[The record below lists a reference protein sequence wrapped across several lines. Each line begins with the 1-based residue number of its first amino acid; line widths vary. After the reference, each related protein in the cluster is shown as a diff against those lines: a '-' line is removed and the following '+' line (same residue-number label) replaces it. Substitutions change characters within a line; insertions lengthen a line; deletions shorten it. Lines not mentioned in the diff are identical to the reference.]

1 MFVLSLR
8 SAVAQDQYTIVK
20 DVDIYTGEQY
30 KSDVDVV
37 YQGGRIVAIGKTA
50 KAPAGAK
57 VIDGRGST
65 IVPPLVN
72 AHVHIWTPGDLKES
86 LQHGIFAQLDMHTTD
101 ELANHLRQ
109 FNDSLLYASYYS
121 SNAGATV
128 PGGHGT
134 QYGIVVPTINDTVS
148 AAAFV
153 QARVDAHAD
162 YIKILKEPA
171 MATLSAE
178 QTLAIIAEAHQHN
191 KKAVAHVSH
200 CQNALELMQQGVDGF
215 AHIWYDTAA
224 TAKQLAL
231 MQTAGVFVI
240 PTLCVIQK
248 AIRMGEKQG
257 WRETMPSFKDV
268 LKEVNRAYRQGI
280 PILCGTDAPN
290 FQMNY
295 TDQLFEEM
303 LLLSEAGLSNE
314 DVIRAATISV
324 YQALNLKEFGVL
336 EEGSAA
342 SFLIV
347 EGNPMNNISDIKNPK
362 RVIKYGQE
370 VNAP

>member
-1 MFVLSLR
+1 MLL
-8 SAVAQDQYTIVK
+8 AVAQDQYTIIK
-20 DVDIYTGEQY
+20 DVDIYAGERY
-30 KSDVDVV
+30 RSDVNVV
-37 YQGGRIVAIGKTA
+37 YQEGRIVAIGKTA
-50 KAPAGAK
+50 KVPAGAK

-65 IVPPLVN
+65 IVPPLIN
-72 AHVHIWTPGDLKES
+72 AHVHIWTPDDLKES

-101 ELANHLRQ
+101 ELANRLRKL
-109 FNDSLLYASYYS
+109 NDSLLYAYYYS

-134 QYGIVVPTINDTVS
+134 QYGIAVPTISDTVS

-153 QARVDAHAD
+153 QDRIDAHAD
-162 YIKILKEPA
+162 YIKILKEPT

-178 QTLAIIAEAHQHN
+178 HTSAVIAEAHQHN
-191 KKAVAHVSH
+191 KKAVAHVSR
-200 CQNALELMQQGVDGF
+200 CQDALELTQQGVDGF

-224 TAKQLAL
+224 TAEQLAL
-231 MQTAGVFVI
+231 MQTAGGFII
-240 PTLCVIQK
+240 PTLSVIQK
-248 AIRMGEKQG
+248 AVQMGEKQEWTEAMAPFG
-257 WRETMPSFKDV
+257 DV
-268 LKEVNRAYRQGI
+268 LKEVNRAYQQGI

-314 DVIRAATISV
+314 DIIKAATINV
-324 YQALNLKEFGVL
+324 YRAFNLKEFGVL
-336 EEGSAA
+336 EEGGAA

-347 EGNPMNNISDIKNPK
+347 EGNPLNNISDIKNPK
-362 RVIKYGQE
+362 RVIKCGQE